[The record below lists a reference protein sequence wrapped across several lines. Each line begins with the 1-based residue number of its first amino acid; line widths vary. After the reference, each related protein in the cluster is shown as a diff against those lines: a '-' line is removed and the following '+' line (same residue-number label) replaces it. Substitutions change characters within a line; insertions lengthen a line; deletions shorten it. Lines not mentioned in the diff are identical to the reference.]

1 VKMTIYEL
9 TEKLNLKSLNKTDDV
24 EVTGAFASD
33 LLSDVVGNTSAGNIL
48 LSVQVHKNIVAVA
61 SLVGLAAVIITSGR
75 TPDQSVIDVARE
87 NELCLL
93 SSEESTFMLAGKLYE
108 LGLRD

>member
-1 VKMTIYEL
+1 MTIHEL
-9 TEKLNLKSLNKTDDV
+9 TENLNLTPLNVADNIN
-24 EVTGAFASD
+24 VTGAFASD
-33 LLSDVVGNTSAGNIL
+33 LLSDVVGNTSEGNIL

-75 TPDQSVIDVARE
+75 KPDQSVIDAAKE
-87 NELCLL
+87 NGLNLL

>member
-1 VKMTIYEL
+1 MTVYEL
-9 TEKLNLKSLNKTDDV
+9 AEKLNLKSLNRADDIN
-24 EVTGAFASD
+24 VTGAFASD
-33 LLSDVVGNTSAGNIL
+33 LLSDVVGNTSEGNIL

-75 TPDQSVIDVARE
+75 TPDQSVIDAAKE
-87 NELCLL
+87 NGLNLL
-93 SSEESTFMLAGKLYE
+93 SSEESSFMLAGKLYE

>member
-1 VKMTIYEL
+1 MTIYEL

-33 LLSDVVGNTSAGNIL
+33 LLSDVVGNTSEGNIL

-75 TPDQSVIDVARE
+75 TPDQSVIDAAQE

-93 SSEESTFMLAGKLYE
+93 SSEKSTFMLAGKLYE

>member
-1 VKMTIYEL
+1 MTVYEL
-9 TEKLNLKSLNKTDDV
+9 TENLNLKPLNVADNIN
-24 EVTGAFASD
+24 VTGAFASD
-33 LLSDVVGNTSAGNIL
+33 LLSDVVGNTSEGNIL

-75 TPDQSVIDVARE
+75 TPDQSVIDAAKE
-87 NELCLL
+87 NGLNLL

>member
-1 VKMTIYEL
+1 MTIYEL
-9 TEKLNLKSLNKTDDV
+9 TEKLNLKHLNKADDV

-33 LLSDVVGNTSAGNIL
+33 LLSDVVGNTSEGNIL

-61 SLVGLAAVIITSGR
+61 SLVGLAGVIITSGR
-75 TPDQSVIDVARE
+75 IPDQSVIDAAQE
-87 NELCLL
+87 NELNLI
-93 SSEESTFMLAGKLYE
+93 SSEESSFMLAGKMYE